1 MIPLRDD
8 IPSRRLPV
16 ISWLLIAANVT
27 VFLYEVAL
35 GPALRPLIQ
44 ERGIVPAEFAGDP
57 GAEALTLLT
66 SMFLHGGWGHL
77 LGNMLYLWIFGDN
90 VEDRMGP
97 LRFLFFYLAAGAA
110 AGLAHIYSQPDS
122 TIPTVGAS
130 GAVAGVLGAY
140 LVLYPKAR
148 VLTLLPT
155 FPMAMAEI
163 PAVFFLGVWFVF
175 QLFSGA
181 LQLSISR
188 GSGGVAFLAHIGGF
202 LAGVVFGVMAARLTR
217 RRSPEAD

>member
-44 ERGIVPAEFAGDP
+44 ERGIVPAEFTGDP
-57 GAEALTLLT
+57 GGEALTLLS